1 MRRECRPA
9 SCAAAWERASH
20 LDKKPSPSVWFTK
33 ASIGAELVDAA
44 DGDHEALNSKGAKL
58 TDTVRY
64 ESQRSGKLFG
74 ELFPQNLTRTSCED
88 NGRPT
93 VVNRGAPRALRRGAR
108 LELRSRRATR
118 IGIRAG
124 N

>member
-1 MRRECRPA
+1 MRRECRPT

-33 ASIGAELVDAA
+33 ASIGAALVDAV

-64 ESQRSGKLFG
+64 ESQQSVLSSLCRRGFA
-74 ELFPQNLTRTSCED
+74 
-88 NGRPT
+88 PT
-93 VVNRGAPRALRRGAR
+93 VS
-108 LELRSRRATR
+108 E
-118 IGIRAG
+118 
-124 N
+124 

>member
-44 DGDHEALNSKGAKL
+44 DGDHEALNSKGASSP
-58 TDTVRY
+58 TRY
-64 ESQRSGKLFG
+64 AMSPNVPASFLASF
-74 ELFPQNLTRTSCED
+74 
-88 NGRPT
+88 
-93 VVNRGAPRALRRGAR
+93 
-108 LELRSRRATR
+108 SRKT
-118 IGIRAG
+118 
-124 N
+124 